1 MNLTLFTPIN
11 SIVLVD
17 KKNNMIFNSKDLNMP
32 LIEWMMK
39 TFQNCDLPEG
49 YSLPD
54 LTEINFHKVMKG
66 SGQTS
71 KGYTYDYTH
80 ISHEDTDFLCH
91 VVTIDGVS
99 EKPKKKVK

>member
-17 KKNNMIFNSKDLNMP
+17 RKNNMIFHSSDMNMP
-32 LIEWMMK
+32 LVEWIVK

-54 LTEINFHKVMKG
+54 LTEMKFHKKMKG
-66 SGQTS
+66 SGKTS
-71 KGYTYDYTH
+71 KGYTYDYTYLT
-80 ISHEDTDFLCH
+80 HENTDFHCQ
-91 VVTIDGVS
+91 VVTIDSVS
-99 EKPKKKVK
+99 NKPKK